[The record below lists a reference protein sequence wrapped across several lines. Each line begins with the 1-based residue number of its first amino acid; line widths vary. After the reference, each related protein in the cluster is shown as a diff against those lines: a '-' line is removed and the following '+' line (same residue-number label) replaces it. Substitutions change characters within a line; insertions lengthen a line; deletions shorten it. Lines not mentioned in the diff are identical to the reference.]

1 MAELVQVHVTHM
13 PFATL
18 MHSSDFGKLDLTL
31 PSVTAALAPTLL
43 AGLLGCAPL
52 HPPRIPP
59 GSGTRLSR

>member
-18 MHSSDFGKLDLTL
+18 MHSSDFGKLDMTL
-31 PSVTAALAPTLL
+31 PSVTALAATLL